1 MFFYSKET
9 EFFSFYNKNK
19 VRDYHINDISSYKKL
34 FAESKII
41 RLSLMSLQPI
51 YVHPMQLII

>member
-1 MFFYSKET
+1 MFFPKET
-9 EFFSFYNKNK
+9 EFSFYNKNK
-19 VRDYHINDISSYKKL
+19 VRDYHINDISSYKNYL
-34 FAESKII
+34 LNQKII